1 MTKKHAYSKCDLS
14 QICIYAGFGLW
25 EFHMIMFMYRTYI
38 FIMCINPLFREE
50 VTAGDLEK
58 FTAKAD
64 ALKSILPT
72 NMRLVK

>member
-1 MTKKHAYSKCDLS
+1 
-14 QICIYAGFGLW
+14 
-25 EFHMIMFMYRTYI
+25 MIMFMYRTYI